1 MTTHGGSRNRSG
13 PPVDPSSGRSDR
25 RGMKFLLLPA
35 EGYTDGA
42 PAEFPLPRIQRYL
55 TTGTGKDRETVY
67 DRTGSDKLR
76 KRELQIWRDVWTTPQ
91 AKAWAQPR
99 WRWLWPT
106 IGEYCRLKALVE
118 FAPDANASLVAQL
131 HRYRDQVGLTKAGMR
146 ELGWDIAEDELAA
159 RRDAAN
165 EVSGQPEARRSSAR
179 DRIKVVGG

>member
-25 RGMKFLLLPA
+25 RGLKFLMLPA
-35 EGYTDGA
+35 EGYAESA
-42 PAEFPLPRIQRYL
+42 PADFPLPRIQRYA
-55 TTGTGKDRETVY
+55 TTGSGKDRETVY

-91 AKAWAQPR
+91 AAAWAQPR

-118 FAPDANASLVAQL
+118 SAPDSNAALVAQL

-146 ELGWDIAEDELAA
+146 ELGWDIAEDALAA
-159 RRDAAN
+159 RRQERDETPATGPA
-165 EVSGQPEARRSSAR
+165 PERTRRLRSA
-179 DRIKVVGG
+179 GGGA